1 MKSFLKLA
9 ASVAMI
15 GVLTGCA
22 GVTSNVYNNASSQV
36 SPMSPTMVFMPAD
49 IEINIQKAGG
59 DLELDVELSDESREG
74 YETAVNEFMFERGVR
89 VVPYEAEST
98 VDAHLDLVRE
108 ANTVMD
114 SIELSQSAS
123 GGIGSSRNL
132 SLSESARSS
141 LAGFGADYVTFTVLR
156 ATTPSGGRQ
165 AVAVLAAIGGVAVQT
180 ADAKFRVAVFDLRD
194 GQCIWANFD
203 PLALPDGKWLKAD
216 EDEWLKNIEHMY
228 QEFPL

>member
-1 MKSFLKLA
+1 MKTNLKLITSFLF
-9 ASVAMI
+9 I
-15 GVLTGCA
+15 GVLSGCA

-36 SPMSPTMVFMPAD
+36 SPMSPTLVFMPAD
-49 IEINIQKAGG
+49 VEINIQNAGG
-59 DLELDVELSDESREG
+59 DLELDVELSDASRKG
-74 YETAVNEFMFERGVR
+74 YEIAANEFMFERGVR
-89 VVPYEAEST
+89 VVPYGEEST

-114 SIELSQSAS
+114 SIQLSQSAS

-132 SLSESARSS
+132 SLSKSARDS
-141 LAGFGADYVTFTVLR
+141 LAEYGADYVTFTVLR

-165 AVAVLAAIGGVAVQT
+165 AVAVLAAIGGVAMQT

-194 GQCIWANFD
+194 GQCVWANFD
-203 PLALPDGKWLKAD
+203 PLALPDGKWLNAD
-216 EDEWLKNIEHMY
+216 DEEWLENIDHMY